1 MQVKEFFS
9 GFKKTLPLVIGMMP
23 FGLAYGI
30 LGVQAELS
38 VMEVALMSLVVFA
51 GSSQFMAVQMISQEV
66 GFGFIVLSTFL
77 INLRHIL
84 MGLSLSVYL
93 NKLKT
98 SWLALLSFGLTD
110 ESYAVTINHYQ
121 ASKTSEGNPWF
132 MLGSSLSVYSFWL
145 AFSIVGG
152 LLGSSIKD
160 PLSWGLD
167 FAMPA
172 TFLSILI
179 PQIVSLRILVVVAI
193 SGICAV
199 AAYIAV
205 PGKWY
210 IIIATVVA
218 VIAGTAMEIFDERR
232 SMKCEQ
238 NI

>member
-1 MQVKEFFS
+1 MPVKEFFS
-9 GFKKTLPLVIGMMP
+9 GFKKTLPLVIGMIP

-51 GSSQFMAVQMISQEV
+51 GSSQFMAVQMISQDAS
-66 GFGFIVLSTFL
+66 FGFIVLSTFL
-77 INLRHIL
+77 INLRHVL

-98 SWLALLSFGLTD
+98 GWLSLLSFGLTD
-110 ESYAVTINHYQ
+110 ESYAVTIDHYQ
-121 ASKTSEGNPWF
+121 KSKTSEGNPWF
-132 MLGSSLSVYSFWL
+132 MLGSCLSVYFFWL
-145 AFSIVGG
+145 VFSIIGG
-152 LLGSSIKD
+152 LLGNSIKD

-179 PQIVSLRILVVVAI
+179 PQIVSIRILAVVVI

-199 AAYIAV
+199 AAYIIV

-218 VIAGTAMEIFDERR
+218 VTAGTAMEISEERR
-232 SMKCEQ
+232 SKKCGQ
-238 NI
+238 SM